1 MALKIIPRTQ
11 ANELDDATLQ
21 ISRAR
26 SLVDVLAEMS
36 ASEMAMERLSAVSLY
51 ETLLILTDILDAADG
66 FVKAAFDAR
75 RNLVADGAAQAA

>member
-1 MALKIIPRTQ
+1 
-11 ANELDDATLQ
+11 
-21 ISRAR
+21 
-26 SLVDVLAEMS
+26 MS